1 MQLVVGISACLLGQK
16 VRYDGG
22 HKASEFCLTQ
32 LQPHVHFTSVCP
44 ENAIGMGTP
53 RPPIR
58 LQKNQ
63 HDEIRLLQVKDHSV
77 DYTHAM
83 RHYTEQ
89 VLPDMAQLAGFVV
102 CAKSPSCG
110 MERVRLFDQRGHQ
123 LGKIGVG
130 LFTRDLMQRYPWLP
144 VEEDGRL
151 HDPALRENF
160 ITRLFACHD
169 YHQMRSNGFSVGKL
183 VAFHSRYKFL
193 IMAHSPLAYRE
204 LGRLVAQASLFDQDA
219 LDKRYLHDFM
229 HALKQC
235 SSRKTHAN
243 VLHHLQ
249 GFFKKHLRSKE
260 RQELTSVIDRYR
272 QGHLP
277 LMAPLTLLQ
286 HHLSHF
292 ENAYIAAQTYLQP
305 YPESLGLRG

>member
-1 MQLVVGISACLLGQK
+1 MQLAVGISACLLGQK

-32 LQPHVHFTSVCP
+32 LQPHVRYIAVCP

-58 LQKNQ
+58 LQKNKQ
-63 HDEIRLLQVKDHSV
+63 DEIRLVQVKDSSL
-77 DYTHAM
+77 DYTDAM
-83 RHYTEQ
+83 QQYSEQ
-89 VLPDMAQLAGFVV
+89 VLPGMEQLAGFVV

-110 MERVRLFDQRGHQ
+110 MERVRLYNEQGHQ
-123 LGKIGVG
+123 LGKAGVG
-130 LFTRDLMQRYPWLP
+130 LFTRQLMQRYPWLP

-151 HDPALRENF
+151 HDEALRENF

-169 YHQMRSNGFSVGKL
+169 YQQLRGEGFSVGKL
-183 VAFHSRYKFL
+183 VEFHSRYKFL
-193 IMAHSPLAYRE
+193 VMAHSPIAYRE
-204 LGRLVAQASLFDQDA
+204 LGRLVAQAKLFDKA
-219 LDKRYLHDFM
+219 ELEMRYLHDFM
-229 HALKQC
+229 QALQQL

-243 VLHHLQ
+243 VLQHLQ
-249 GFFKKHLRSKE
+249 GFFKQQLSSKE
-260 RQELTSVIDRYR
+260 RQELASLIDRYR

-277 LMAPLTLLQ
+277 LMAPLTMLQ
-286 HHLSHF
+286 HHLSRF
-292 ENAYIAAQTYLQP
+292 DNKYLAAQTYLQP